1 MRDSLK
7 RENKKD
13 MELNI
18 TSMVISIQ
26 DNSKIT
32 NIMDMENINMLKD
45 QYIRDFGSIIKNIS
59 SDVNPGM
66 IMHNMLENSKMAS
79 EMEKGN

>member
-1 MRDSLK
+1 LRDNLK
-7 RENKKD
+7 KENKKD

-45 QYIRDFGSIIKNIS
+45 PFIRDFG
-59 SDVNPGM
+59 
-66 IMHNMLENSKMAS
+66 
-79 EMEKGN
+79 

>member
-1 MRDSLK
+1 MRDNLK

-45 QYIRDFGSIIKNIS
+45 HFIRDFG
-59 SDVNPGM
+59 
-66 IMHNMLENSKMAS
+66 
-79 EMEKGN
+79 